1 MSSATTCGNRSGP
14 SRTPFRSWLKSVR
27 LPPGIL
33 FAFIPESCST
43 STRNAV
49 RLHRGN
55 LFALAR
61 NPHLLL
67 KMEQRLRAKYSHLD
81 SYFQNHQK
89 LPTLGSLT
97 TDSKISWN
105 DFALLVML
113 TACRQAS
120 RGDVVS

>member
-61 NPHLLL
+61 NPHLVRRQPIPDAHAVLL
-67 KMEQRLRAKYSHLD
+67 YALD
-81 SYFQNHQK
+81 PS
-89 LPTLGSLT
+89 
-97 TDSKISWN
+97 D
-105 DFALLVML
+105 
-113 TACRQAS
+113 S
-120 RGDVVS
+120 RGKIGAQKPAVGSFVRQSANRGKAQVDRG

>member
-14 SRTPFRSWLKSVR
+14 SRTPFRGWPKSVR

-49 RLHRGN
+49 RLHPGI

-61 NPHLLL
+61 NPHTSIEHSARPL
-67 KMEQRLRAKYSHLD
+67 KVVFIGCLRFSYQRLRLFDLPLCGQHS
-81 SYFQNHQK
+81 QK
-89 LPTLGSLT
+89 GCE
-97 TDSKISWN
+97 
-105 DFALLVML
+105 
-113 TACRQAS
+113 CRQDKFLCIWYAYS
-120 RGDVVS
+120 